1 MVANLHNSSV
11 IKPTDF
17 DDFWEET
24 VSSTEQIPL
33 NPSLTYLPIRSSPE
47 VEVFDVRYFSFGGL
61 KIA

>member
-17 DDFWEET
+17 DDFWDET
-24 VSSTEQIPL
+24 VFSTEQIPL

-47 VEVFDVRYFSFGGL
+47 VEVFDVR
-61 KIA
+61 